1 MLSCVQS
8 GAVLGIDA
16 YQVRVEVDLS
26 LGLPG
31 VQIVG
36 LPDGAVRES
45 KERVRSALRN
55 TGFAIP
61 PRRITINLAPADI
74 RKEGAA
80 FDLPIALGILASS
93 GNLDFPQLNHY
104 MVSGELALD
113 GTIRPV
119 RGALSIAVACRD
131 AGMDGILLPE
141 ENVEEAAVV
150 EGIEVIPVRTVDQ
163 AVGFLLGQNPIPPVE
178 LPHKDDI
185 PPPGGWPCLSDVK
198 GQEHVKRALEVAAA
212 GGHNLILVGPPGSGK
227 TMVARR
233 IAGVLPPPSFE
244 EALQTTKIYSV
255 AGLLKN
261 GQGIMTQRPFR
272 APHHTISDV
281 GLIGGGSIPKPGEI
295 SLAHNGVLFLDE
307 LPEFKKNVLEVLRQP
322 IEDRQVTITRSMV
335 SVTYPSRIMLV
346 AAMNPCPCGFLGD
359 PNHECTCSPHEIQRY
374 RSRISGPLMDRID
387 LHVEVPAV
395 RYRDL
400 SDKRR
405 GETSETIRDRVV
417 AARRLQLER
426 LGSDHLFCNAQMTP
440 PLLRRDC
447 KVDDEGGRLLE
458 MVVDRLGMSA
468 RAYDRILK
476 VARTIADL
484 DASESIQTAH
494 LSEAIQYRSLDRTM
508 S

>member
-16 YQVRVEVDLS
+16 YKVRVEVDLS

-93 GNLDFPQLNHY
+93 GNLDFPRLDRY

-150 EGIEVIPVRTVDQ
+150 EGIEVIPIRTVDQ
-163 AVGFLLGQNPIPPVE
+163 AVGFLLGQNPIPPREPIREAAV
-178 LPHKDDI
+178 

-227 TMVARR
+227 T
-233 IAGVLPPPSFE
+233 
-244 EALQTTKIYSV
+244 LQ
-255 AGLLKN
+255 G
-261 GQGIMTQRPFR
+261 GQGTLDDAARMKIKCGNCR
-272 APHHTISDV
+272 
-281 GLIGGGSIPKPGEI
+281 
-295 SLAHNGVLFLDE
+295 LFLG
-307 LPEFKKNVLEVLRQP
+307 
-322 IEDRQVTITRSMV
+322 RS
-335 SVTYPSRIMLV
+335 
-346 AAMNPCPCGFLGD
+346 
-359 PNHECTCSPHEIQRY
+359 
-374 RSRISGPLMDRID
+374 
-387 LHVEVPAV
+387 
-395 RYRDL
+395 
-400 SDKRR
+400 
-405 GETSETIRDRVV
+405 
-417 AARRLQLER
+417 LER
-426 LGSDHLFCNAQMTP
+426 HNLFEVKIP
-440 PLLRRDC
+440 IHPLILCVGFD
-447 KVDDEGGRLLE
+447 L
-458 MVVDRLGMSA
+458 VVQ
-468 RAYDRILK
+468 
-476 VARTIADL
+476 DL
-484 DASESIQTAH
+484 IH
-494 LSEAIQYRSLDRTM
+494 IPVW
-508 S
+508 